1 MLDTAPASSSPVLD
15 QLRQILGQDGVD
27 QSEKTLA
34 LYSQDI
40 WKTGKRAEVIASP
53 KSIDDLARTVAAAH
67 SHGHAVAIRGA
78 GMSYT
83 EGYIPTQDSA
93 ILLDM
98 SKMDRILDISPDD
111 MSVTVEAGCTWN
123 ALNEALK
130 PHGLRAPFWGP
141 LSGIQSTIGGAIS
154 HYNAIF
160 GAGHYGTSAESVIGL
175 SVVLADG
182 SVLRTG
188 ARRVGKDARPAPYY
202 RFYGPDLTGLFTG
215 DCGAFGVKAEITL
228 RLIRRPAHTD
238 EASFA
243 FDDYKSWIAA
253 ASEIAR
259 ASVAAEMFGFDPRV
273 AAQRMKRAS
282 VAQDVKTLGK
292 VIKSGSSLMQGVKDA
307 AKIAMAGRD
316 FITRSDYTFHVFC
329 EGRSQAGMAADMA
342 EVRAIVERAGGREIS
357 NTIAR
362 VIRAE
367 PFPPPNSVLGPNG
380 ERWVPVHGMVAL
392 SDAEAA
398 FAALEATFAGMADDF
413 AKYDIDYG
421 YLITTL
427 STNVFL
433 IEPVFY
439 WPEAR
444 EPVHEAL
451 MDPAIMAK
459 MPVSPP
465 NPEATAAVG
474 RARRAA
480 IDTMQTFG
488 SSHQQIGRTYPYLER
503 MDAPTQALLHA
514 LKAQLD
520 PERRLNTGGLGL

>member
-1 MLDTAPASSSPVLD
+1 MLDTPNTTAVID

-27 QSEKTLA
+27 QSDKTLA

-40 WKTGKRAEVIASP
+40 WKSGKRAEVVASP
-53 KSIDDLARTVAAAH
+53 TSLDDLSRTVAAAH
-67 SHGHAVAIRGA
+67 SHGRAVSIRGA

-83 EGYIPTQDSA
+83 EGYIPTEDGA

-98 SKMDRILDISPDD
+98 SKMDRIIDISPED
-111 MSVTVEAGCTWN
+111 MTVTVEPGCTWH

-130 PHGLRAPFWGP
+130 PHGVRVPFWGP
-141 LSGIQSTIGGAIS
+141 LSGVRSTIGGAIS

-160 GAGHYGTSAESVIGL
+160 GAGHYGTSAESVVGL
-175 SVVLADG
+175 SIVLADG

-188 ARRVGKDARPAPYY
+188 ARRLKDGRPAAYY

-215 DCGAFGVKAEITL
+215 DCGAFGIKGEITL

-253 ASEIAR
+253 AAEIAR

-282 VAQDVKTLGK
+282 VAEDVKTLGK

-316 FITRSDYTFHVFC
+316 FIAKSEYTFHVFC

-342 EVRAIVERAGGREIS
+342 EVRAIVQRAGGKEIS

-398 FAALEATFAGMADDF
+398 FEAQEAAFAAMADEF

-421 YLITTL
+421 YLVTTL
-427 STNVFL
+427 STNVLL

-444 EPVHEAL
+444 EPVHEEL

-459 MPVSPP
+459 MPVSGP
-465 NPEATAAVG
+465 NPDATAAVA
-474 RARRAA
+474 RARRASIEA
-480 IDTMQTFG
+480 FQTFG
-488 SSHQQIGRTYPYLER
+488 ASHQQIGRTYPYLER
-503 MDAPTQALLHA
+503 MDEPTKALLHA
-514 LKAQLD
+514 LKAQFD
-520 PERRLNTGGLGL
+520 PDRRLNTGGLGL